1 MYICNTDVLFISLL
15 SSMKKYASILFL
27 FLSVLVMANPVI
39 DWSCTEKV
47 MTCGMDM
54 SGDSDMSCCAM
65 DMEKASN
72 DITNMM
78 CCPAPMRVVS
88 PTIDLTIEVTQ
99 TVDIAKEKKA
109 NIKAKWFNS
118 NYLSDW
124 RTVDLTSVTPTSIAS
139 DGFKFKDDNR
149 LDYICTY
156 RI

>member
-1 MYICNTDVLFISLL
+1 
-15 SSMKKYASILFL
+15 MKKYTSILFL
-27 FLSVLVMANPVI
+27 FLSVLVMANPII
-39 DWSCTEKV
+39 DWSCTEDV
-47 MTCGMDM
+47 MMCGMDM
-54 SGDSDMSCCAM
+54 SKDNNMSCCAM
-65 DMEKASN
+65 DTKQPAHGMS
-72 DITNMM
+72 DMT
-78 CCPAPMRVVS
+78 CCPAPARVVS
-88 PTIDLTIEVTQ
+88 QTIELNVEVAQTIDV
-99 TVDIAKEKKA
+99 AKEKKA